1 MMEKF
6 HEDAYK
12 YERRHS
18 EAWHGRTFG
27 DVGAATG
34 ATVES
39 FSPTGVWDM
48 GQNPG
53 MFNLMKMG
61 TLPALHYG
69 SSVGV
74 SFITG
79 EKIAFTHRL
88 LHSADMTFRTY
99 KWGIQA
105 AGRTAGS
112 AAMFAIRRTPGMI
125 ASAAFVGAGLW
136 LQSLYHD
143 MSGMYIG
150 DIRFNR

>member
-6 HEDAYK
+6 HDDADEYS
-12 YERRHS
+12 RRHT

-27 DVGAATG
+27 APGAAVGGTME
-34 ATVES
+34 T
-39 FSPTGVWDM
+39 FSPTGIWDM

-69 SSVGV
+69 ASVGV
-74 SFITG
+74 GFITG
-79 EKIAFTHRL
+79 EKIGFTHRL
-88 LHSADMTFRTY
+88 LHSMDMTFRTY
-99 KWGIQA
+99 RWGFQTA
-105 AGRTAGS
+105 GATAGR

-125 ASAAFVGAGLW
+125 ATSAVLGAGLW
-136 LQSLYHD
+136 LQSLYYD